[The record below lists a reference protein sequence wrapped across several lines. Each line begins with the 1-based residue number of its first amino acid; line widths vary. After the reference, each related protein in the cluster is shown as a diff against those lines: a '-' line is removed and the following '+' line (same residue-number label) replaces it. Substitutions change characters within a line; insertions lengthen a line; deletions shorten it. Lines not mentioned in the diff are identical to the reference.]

1 MGFGEGAKVSAGCCL
16 DERVLGLRIW
26 IVFSGALEA
35 EGRPDGNV
43 LNYERQRKNILV
55 RICSPRGKCLI
66 LDGLDLRD
74 LKMYKAC
81 NFTLSG
87 NA

>member
-1 MGFGEGAKVSAGCCL
+1 MGFGEGAKVSPGCCL
-16 DERVLGLRIW
+16 DERVLGLRIC

-55 RICSPRGKCLI
+55 RICSPTEKCLI

-81 NFTLSG
+81 NFTQW
-87 NA
+87 